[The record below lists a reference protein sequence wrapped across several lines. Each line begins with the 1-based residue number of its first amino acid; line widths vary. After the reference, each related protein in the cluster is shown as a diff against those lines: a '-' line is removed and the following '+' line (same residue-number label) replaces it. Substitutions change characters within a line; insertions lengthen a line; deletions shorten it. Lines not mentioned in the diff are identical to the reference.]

1 MITQMANIWID
12 AKVSIREMQI
22 KIALRYYYPPTSMV
36 KIKKIDNTKCLR
48 RYGAT
53 EILYIAD
60 ICVNWHKYFGKYFDS
75 VFPQINV
82 NLLILYD
89 PAISLLDS

>member
-1 MITQMANIWID
+1 MIIQMANIWID

-22 KIALRYYYPPTSMV
+22 KITLRYYYPPTSMV

-60 ICVNWHKYFGKYFDS
+60 ICVNWHKYFGK
-75 VFPQINV
+75 
-82 NLLILYD
+82 
-89 PAISLLDS
+89 